1 MKTITAKVRCLGIN
15 SPAGQEFTTV
25 QFQPDYT
32 DDKNK
37 EWAWATPSLNL
48 TMTVRREV
56 AEQWGVQAG
65 KTYTLTFEEN

>member
-1 MKTITAKVRCLGIN
+1 MKTITAKVRCGSTN

-25 QFQPDYT
+25 HFQPDYT

-48 TMTVRREV
+48 TMTVRRDV
-56 AEQWGVQAG
+56 AEQWGVEPD